1 MREGLDELCLRRDA
15 LRESWRAVRLERLA
29 RRDEL
34 IASGKSASAVR
45 ADGIYRKLKKTQ
57 KGYTV
62 QLKHVEG
69 RISRERARGS
79 R

>member
-15 LRESWRAVRLERLA
+15 LRESWRAVRVERLA

-34 IASGKSASAVR
+34 VAAGKSASDVR
-45 ADGIYRKLKKTQ
+45 ADRIYRKLKKKQ

-69 RISRERARGS
+69 RISRERAGGGR
-79 R
+79 